1 MFLFFLTG
9 IFIEWDEFLKISL
22 AKRLTE
28 KQKDEIIQS
37 FTDGKTIE
45 FLSQNFNCTKLTIIR
60 NLKKNLGD
68 ITYKELIKK
77 NKNHNLLVINP
88 NKKNAQVSKEKQ
100 VTNNDEY
107 ELYPNSSFIELT
119 PLEGEIEN
127 SPRKDYSSIP
137 ISEVDL
143 PQIVYMVVNKQIEL
157 EIKLLK
163 DYPEWQ
169 FLSQRELN
177 RKTIEI
183 FFDLKIAKTLCNK
196 EQKVIKVPN
205 TEVLKI
211 VAPILLSRGI
221 SRIVS
226 SDRLIAL

>member
-1 MFLFFLTG
+1 M
-9 IFIEWDEFLKISL
+9 

-77 NKNHNLLVINP
+77 NKNHNLSVINP
-88 NKKNAQVSKEKQ
+88 NKKNVQVSKGKE
-100 VTNNDEY
+100 VTNENEY

-163 DYPEWQ
+163 DYPEWG
-169 FLSQRELN
+169 FLPPDDLDR
-177 RKTIEI
+177 RTIRI
-183 FFDLKIAKTLCNK
+183 YDDLKTAKRFCNK
-196 EQKVIKVPN
+196 EQKVIKVTN
-205 TEVLKI
+205 TNVFKI
-211 VAPILLSRGI
+211 TAPILLSRGI
-221 SRIVS
+221 SRIIN
-226 SDRLIAL
+226 SDILIAL